1 MIPNL
6 QQVTDHWA
14 TVQQAIDLA
23 RTVSR
28 QRYRDENSQE
38 RLRAEVRHKLEQF
51 PIPGDTE
58 LQSAWLAVRDFFG
71 SIRSS
76 IEVLDP
82 RCCTPGAQDGEDRI
96 LDKLLPGPG
105 SYLDLGAS
113 EPRECSNTWGLYRR
127 GWRGLLVEP
136 LPWRTHAL
144 CLQRPRDLVAP
155 LAIMD
160 YDGHVEIRVAGT
172 CSSTVSTWAIQE
184 WGRILAPCV
193 TVATLLD
200 RYPMAR
206 EARYCSIDI
215 EGAEDK
221 AFACWPWD
229 AFRPEVISVEHVEY
243 NPVAVGQDFSGQWA
257 HHLTDHGYREYAR
270 TRFNIIYRREA

>member
-6 QQVTDHWA
+6 QQITDHWG
-14 TVQQAIDLA
+14 TVQQAIEIA
-23 RTVSR
+23 RTVAR
-28 QRYRDENSQE
+28 HFYRDEND
-38 RLRAEVRHKLEQF
+38 RAKLHAEVRAQLLNLSLPDESA
-51 PIPGDTE
+51 
-58 LQSAWLAVRDFFG
+58 LQAAWLAIRDFFG

-82 RCCTPGAQDGEDRI
+82 RCRTPGAQDGEDAI
-96 LDKLLPGPG
+96 LDELLTGPG

-113 EPRECSNTWGLYRR
+113 EPRECSNTWGLYQR

-144 CLQRPRDLVAP
+144 CLQRPHDLVAP

-193 TVATLLD
+193 TVATLLE

-215 EGAEDK
+215 EGAEPK
-221 AFACWPWD
+221 AFAGWPWD
-229 AFRPEVISVEHVEY
+229 SFRPEVISVEHVDY
-243 NPVAVGQDFSGQWA
+243 NPVAVGRDFSDQWA
-257 HHLTDHGYREYAR
+257 HHLADHGYSEHAR
-270 TRFNIIYRREA
+270 TRFNIIYKRDA